1 KTAEETSNKP
11 GMLVKVELLRVTGS
25 KFGVFNASADPSYRV
40 FLSDAEV
47 EVKNLSN
54 QSSEGSSEI
63 NLRGKFMGSGPTL
76 AHATVR
82 AGDKGPNF
90 DLALRIT
97 DTDMVAMN
105 DIFRAYGKFDIAAGQ
120 FSFFSE
126 LGVKDGR
133 IDGYMKPLF
142 RGLKV
147 TDSRPDDEKSAFR
160 KLYVKL
166 VGGVAKLLENHP
178 RKEVATVTPVS
189 GRLDDPK
196 TSTWQVIV
204 NLARNA

>member
-1 KTAEETSNKP
+1 AGQGTVEHTQSGETTALLREVRADGLDVDWLHKTETQASETQVKQTAVKTAEETSNKP
-11 GMLVKVELLRVTGS
+11 GRLVKVELLRVTGS
-25 KFGVFNASADPSYRV
+25 KFGVFNASAEPSYRV

-105 DIFRAYGKFDIAAGQ
+105 DIFRAYGKF
-120 FSFFSE
+120 
-126 LGVKDGR
+126 
-133 IDGYMKPLF
+133 
-142 RGLKV
+142 
-147 TDSRPDDEKSAFR
+147 
-160 KLYVKL
+160 
-166 VGGVAKLLENHP
+166 
-178 RKEVATVTPVS
+178 
-189 GRLDDPK
+189 
-196 TSTWQVIV
+196 
-204 NLARNA
+204 